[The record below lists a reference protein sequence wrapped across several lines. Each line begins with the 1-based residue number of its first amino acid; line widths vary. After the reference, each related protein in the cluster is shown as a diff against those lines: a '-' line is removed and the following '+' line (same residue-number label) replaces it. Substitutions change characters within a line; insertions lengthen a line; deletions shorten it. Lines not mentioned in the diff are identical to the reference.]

1 MQLSPDLFE
10 ITQRK
15 YKSHTVFDQ
24 VNMHSYVDVATALKV
39 VRNQF
44 GGNVDII
51 GDNSKYFEFFHQ
63 VTSNLSNKSRSEKF
77 WLDFTPQHLGGWRY
91 WLKCLECRSNKT
103 KLYITKDRVACMN
116 CLGLIYATK
125 RGSKDSALV
134 RLYKN
139 QKSIEL
145 LGRRRRMTYA
155 GKPTRLGRQFQ
166 RYYDDLVDLQIP

>member
-1 MQLSPDLFE
+1 MQASPDVFE
-10 ITQRK
+10 ITERK
-15 YKSHTVFDQ
+15 YRSHTVFDQ
-24 VNMHSYVDVATALKV
+24 TNMHSYLDVATALKV
-39 VRNQF
+39 IRHQL
-44 GGNVDII
+44 GGDVDIV

-63 VTSNLSNKSRSEKF
+63 VTPNLGEQSRSERF

-91 WLKCLECRSNKT
+91 WLKCLECRRNKT

-116 CLGLIYATK
+116 CLGLIYPTK

-145 LGRRRRMTYA
+145 LRNRRRMTYA
-155 GKPTRLGRQFQ
+155 GKLTRFGRQFR
-166 RYYDDLVDLQIP
+166 RYYDDLDGLQIP